1 MRLFNGLRR
10 RSLCSGLWRVWI
22 CEARNLLVELKE
34 LVFVLAALMCELE
47 RLVDATIVLIRV
59 SVLLV
64 GVLMV
69 SIRLVKAL
77 T

>member
-1 MRLFNGLRR
+1 
-10 RSLCSGLWRVWI
+10 
-22 CEARNLLVELKE
+22 
-34 LVFVLAALMCELE
+34 VLAALMCELE

-59 SVLLV
+59 SVLVV